1 MSQLRSVLLAAA
13 LVSTLV
19 LSTSACAGPA
29 DDASSS
35 GTQSSS
41 PASTE
46 STSEAASSGSV
57 PSETASLDSASSEAT
72 PTPAPTPTA
81 PAGPA
86 IIIKISGDKITPN
99 AKEIDLRRGEPLL
112 MTITSD
118 RPGQL
123 HVHSKPE
130 QYVDFK
136 AGTSQQELVI
146 KTPGVVEAEEHDTSA
161 VVAVITVT

>member
-1 MSQLRSVLLAAA
+1 MSQPRSTLLAAA
-13 LVSTLV
+13 LASALV
-19 LSTSACAGPA
+19 MSMSACAGPA
-29 DDASSS
+29 DEESSPV
-35 GTQSSS
+35 TESSS
-41 PASTE
+41 PTSTP
-46 STSEAASSGSV
+46 T
-57 PSETASLDSASSEAT
+57 PSETTSPDSASSEPT
-72 PTPAPTPTA
+72 PTPSTTPTA
-81 PAGPA
+81 PAGPT
-86 IIIKISGDKITPN
+86 ITIEISGDKVTPN
-99 AKEIDLRRGEPLL
+99 AKEIDLRTGEPLL

-161 VVAVITVT
+161 VVAVITVK